1 MTAPLPN
8 DPTNTRAQLR
18 EIVNEKSLSIG
29 PKITLASG
37 ATSSFYFD
45 MKPTIFDPEGSA
57 LISNLILDAIATD
70 DPYYDRVGGMEVGAI
85 PIVATL
91 GLRSWQRQRPIGG
104 FFVRKQAK
112 GHGAKRLVEGNLEA
126 GMNILIV
133 EDVTTTGGSS
143 LKAVHAVRDLGCT
156 VSKVITL
163 VDRLEGAS
171 ASFAAEGIELLALLT
186 TADFEIESAA

>member
-1 MTAPLPN
+1 MTVSSSI
-8 DPTNTRAQLR
+8 DPATARARLL
-18 EIVNEKSLSIG
+18 EIVNKKSLLVG
-29 PKITLASG
+29 PEITLASG

-57 LISNLILDAIATD
+57 LISDLILDAIANN
-70 DPYYDRVGGMEVGAI
+70 DPYYDKVGGMEVGAI
-85 PIVATL
+85 PIVASL

-126 GMNILIV
+126 GMNMLIV

-143 LKAVHAVRDLGCT
+143 LKAVQAVRDLGCT
-156 VSKVITL
+156 VTKVVTL

-186 TADFEIESAA
+186 TADFETVNPE